1 LKENQ
6 SMASLDSFH
15 KRLRNEIA
23 VVEREIQSHNQQV
36 ETLGKRLE
44 GLKRAIELFGSD
56 QAAIAELLQTSMIN
70 GSAIN
75 EKMATVPAVTMQR
88 TVARPKTTG
97 VQKQPGRSAQV
108 SQSST
113 KHAQTG
119 TKAGNRNGGL
129 SRVDMIA
136 GVLKRHPRR
145 TVRELIALLNKEYR
159 WKTTESAVTR
169 NLYTRRDKFM
179 HTQPDRAANRL
190 VTWSVK

>member
-1 LKENQ
+1 
-6 SMASLDSFH
+6 MASLDSFH
-15 KRLRNEIA
+15 KRLRDEIA
-23 VVEREIQSHNQQV
+23 AVEREIQSHNQQV

-56 QAAIAELLQTSMIN
+56 QAAIAALLQTSIIN
-70 GSAIN
+70 GSVTN
-75 EKMATVPAVTMQR
+75 QKMATALAVTMQR
-88 TVARPKTTG
+88 TAARPKATG
-97 VQKQPGRSAQV
+97 AQKQPGRTAQV

-119 TKAGNRNGGL
+119 AKTGSRNGGL

-169 NLYTRRDKFM
+169 NLYTRRDKFL

>member
-1 LKENQ
+1 
-6 SMASLDSFH
+6 MASLDSFH
-15 KRLRNEIA
+15 KRLRDEIA
-23 VVEREIQSHNQQV
+23 AVEKEIQSRNQQV

-44 GLKRAIELFGSD
+44 GLKRANELFGSD
-56 QAAIAELLQTSMIN
+56 QVAIAELLQASIIN
-70 GSAIN
+70 GGVTIREMAITPVV
-75 EKMATVPAVTMQR
+75 TVRKTA
-88 TVARPKTTG
+88 ARPKETG
-97 VQKQPGRSAQV
+97 AQKQTGRSTQV
-108 SQSST
+108 RQSKT
-113 KHAQTG
+113 KRVQTATG
-119 TKAGNRNGGL
+119 ARGKNGGL

-169 NLYTRRDKFM
+169 NLYTRRDKFV